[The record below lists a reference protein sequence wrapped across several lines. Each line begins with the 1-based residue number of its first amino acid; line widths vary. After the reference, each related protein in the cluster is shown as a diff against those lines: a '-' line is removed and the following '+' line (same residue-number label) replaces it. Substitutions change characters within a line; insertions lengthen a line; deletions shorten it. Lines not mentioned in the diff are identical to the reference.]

1 MRFSNAE
8 FAAVFQEV
16 ADLLEIDG
24 ANSFRVRAYR
34 NAAETIND
42 LGRSLSDMIDAGE
55 DPAAL
60 PGIGKDLA
68 KRVEQLATTGTYPD
82 LDRLR
87 SEINPS
93 LRDLLQIPGL
103 GPKKVRKL
111 RDDLGI
117 ESLDDLQ
124 AAVAAGKLAKL
135 EGFGVKSQEK
145 IAAELETGRTKKSR
159 RKWADA
165 EEITISF
172 ENVVS
177 AVGGVE
183 RVDVAGSY
191 RRHRETIGDLD
202 ILAAAETSA
211 AAIEAFVD
219 HDRVAQVTNEGETR
233 AAVVLRDGMVVDLR
247 VVPPESYGAALLYF
261 TGSKE
266 HNILLRQRAI
276 EREWKLNEYGL
287 YDQNDT
293 VIASREEADIYAAL
307 DLPYIEP
314 ELREN
319 RGEILA
325 ADANELPNLI
335 TLGDIRGDIHA
346 HTTWSDGKASIE
358 EMAVRAIELGYEY
371 MAVTD
376 HSPRLAMTF
385 GLDPDKLRRQAEEL
399 REVQSRL
406 PEITILHGNE
416 VDILRNGDLDQP
428 DDVLAEL
435 DMVIVSVHSFFDLP
449 REVQTARV
457 IAALENPYV
466 RVLGHP
472 QGRILTQREGISLD
486 LEAVFEAARDNN
498 VALEI
503 NADPH
508 RLDLDDRS
516 VKFARDIGCKFVI
529 NTDAHRPSGYDLMR
543 HGIYQAR
550 RGWLESSDV
559 LNTLPIE
566 EFRAA
571 LRPRVGR

>member
-1 MRFSNAE
+1 MRLSNAE

-34 NAAETIND
+34 NAAETIRD
-42 LGRSLSDMIDAGE
+42 LGRSLADMVEAGE
-55 DPAAL
+55 DPASL

-68 KRVEQLATTGTYPD
+68 ARIQQLAATGTYPD
-82 LDRLR
+82 LERLR
-87 SEINPS
+87 AEINPS

-111 RDDLGI
+111 RDELGI
-117 ESLDDLQ
+117 GSLDDLQ

-135 EGFGVKSQEK
+135 EGFGLKSQEK

-159 RKWADA
+159 RLWADA
-165 EEITISF
+165 EEIAISF
-172 ENVVS
+172 ENVVG
-177 AVGGVE
+177 AVEGVE
-183 RVDVAGSY
+183 RVDVAGSF
-191 RRHRETIGDLD
+191 RRRRETIGDLD
-202 ILAAAETSA
+202 ILASAEKST
-211 AAIEAFVD
+211 AAIEAFIH
-219 HDRVAQVTNEGETR
+219 HDRVAKVTNEGDTR

-276 EREWKLNEYGL
+276 ERDWKLNEYGL
-287 YDQNDT
+287 FDRDD
-293 VIASREEADIYAAL
+293 VVVAGREEVDIYEAL
-307 DLPYIEP
+307 DLPYIAP

-319 RGEILA
+319 RGEIAA
-325 ADANELPNLI
+325 ADEGQLPDLI
-335 TLGDIRGDIHA
+335 TLADIRGDIHA

-358 EMAVRAIELGYEY
+358 DMARAAIALGYDY
-371 MAVTD
+371 LAVTD

-385 GLDPDKLRRQAEEL
+385 GLDADKLRRQAAEI
-399 REVQSRL
+399 REVQERL

-416 VDILRNGDLDQP
+416 VDILRDGSLDQP

-435 DMVIVSVHSFFDLP
+435 DVVIVSVHSFFDLP

-466 RVLGHP
+466 QVLGHP
-472 QGRILTQREGISLD
+472 QGRLLTQREPISLD

-516 VKFARDIGCKFVI
+516 VKFARDLGCSFVI
-529 NTDAHRPSGYDLMR
+529 NTDAHRPAGFDLMR
-543 HGIYQAR
+543 HGIAQAR
-550 RGWLESSDV
+550 RGWLEAKDV
-559 LNTLPIE
+559 LNTLSVE
-566 EFRAA
+566 A
-571 LRPRVGR
+571 LRASLRRKP

>member
-1 MRFSNAE
+1 MRLSNAE

-34 NAAETIND
+34 NAAETIRD
-42 LGRSLSDMIDAGE
+42 LGRSLADMVEAGE
-55 DPAAL
+55 DPASL

-68 KRVEQLATTGTYPD
+68 ARIQQLAATGTYPD
-82 LDRLR
+82 LERLR
-87 SEINPS
+87 AEINPS

-111 RDDLGI
+111 RDELGI
-117 ESLDDLQ
+117 GSLDDLQ

-135 EGFGVKSQEK
+135 EGFGLKSQEK

-159 RKWADA
+159 RLWADA
-165 EEITISF
+165 EEIAISF
-172 ENVVS
+172 ENVVG
-177 AVGGVE
+177 AVEGVE
-183 RVDVAGSY
+183 RVDVAGSF
-191 RRHRETIGDLD
+191 RRRRETIGDLD
-202 ILAAAETSA
+202 ILASAEKST
-211 AAIEAFVD
+211 AAIEAFIH
-219 HDRVAQVTNEGETR
+219 HDRVAKVTNEGDTR

-276 EREWKLNEYGL
+276 ERDWKLNEYGL
-287 YDQNDT
+287 FDRDD
-293 VIASREEADIYAAL
+293 VVVAGREEVDIYEAL
-307 DLPYIEP
+307 DLPYIAP

-319 RGEILA
+319 RGEIAA
-325 ADANELPNLI
+325 ADEGQLPDLI
-335 TLGDIRGDIHA
+335 TLADIRGDIHA

-358 EMAVRAIELGYEY
+358 DMARAAIALGYDY
-371 MAVTD
+371 LAVTD

-385 GLDPDKLRRQAEEL
+385 GLDADKLRRQAAEI
-399 REVQSRL
+399 REVQERL

-416 VDILRNGDLDQP
+416 VDILRDGSLDQP

-435 DMVIVSVHSFFDLP
+435 DVVIVSVHSFFDLP

-466 RVLGHP
+466 QVLGHP
-472 QGRILTQREGISLD
+472 QGRLLTHREPISLD

-516 VKFARDIGCKFVI
+516 VKFARDLGCSFVI
-529 NTDAHRPSGYDLMR
+529 NTDAHRPAGFDLMR
-543 HGIYQAR
+543 HGIAQAR
-550 RGWLESSDV
+550 RGWLEAKDV
-559 LNTLPIE
+559 LNTLSVE
-566 EFRAA
+566 A
-571 LRPRVGR
+571 LRASLRRKP

>member
-1 MRFSNAE
+1 MRLSNAE

-34 NAAETIND
+34 NAAETIRD
-42 LGRSLSDMIDAGE
+42 LGRSLADMVEAGE
-55 DPAAL
+55 DPASL

-68 KRVEQLATTGTYPD
+68 ARIQQLAATGTYPD
-82 LDRLR
+82 LERLR
-87 SEINPS
+87 AEINPS

-111 RDDLGI
+111 RDELGI
-117 ESLDDLQ
+117 GSLDDLQ

-135 EGFGVKSQEK
+135 EGFGLKSQEK

-159 RKWADA
+159 RLWADA
-165 EEITISF
+165 EEIAISF
-172 ENVVS
+172 ENVVG
-177 AVGGVE
+177 AVEGVE
-183 RVDVAGSY
+183 RVDVAGSF
-191 RRHRETIGDLD
+191 RRRRETIGDLD
-202 ILAAAETSA
+202 ILASAEKSTT
-211 AAIEAFVD
+211 AIEAFIH
-219 HDRVAQVTNEGETR
+219 HDRVAKVTNEGDTR

-276 EREWKLNEYGL
+276 ERDWKLNEYGL
-287 YDQNDT
+287 FDRDD
-293 VIASREEADIYAAL
+293 VVVAGREEVDIYEAL
-307 DLPYIEP
+307 DLPYIAP

-319 RGEILA
+319 RGEIAA
-325 ADANELPNLI
+325 ADEGQLPDLI
-335 TLGDIRGDIHA
+335 TLADIRGDIHA

-358 EMAVRAIELGYEY
+358 DMARAAIALGYDY
-371 MAVTD
+371 LAVTD

-385 GLDPDKLRRQAEEL
+385 GLDADKLRRQAAEI
-399 REVQSRL
+399 REVQERL

-416 VDILRNGDLDQP
+416 VDILRDGSLDQP

-435 DMVIVSVHSFFDLP
+435 DVVIVSVHSFFDLP

-466 RVLGHP
+466 QVLGHP
-472 QGRILTQREGISLD
+472 QGRLLTHREPISLD

-516 VKFARDIGCKFVI
+516 VKFARDLGCSFVI
-529 NTDAHRPSGYDLMR
+529 NTDAHRPAGFDLMR
-543 HGIYQAR
+543 HGIAQAR
-550 RGWLESSDV
+550 RGWLEAKDV
-559 LNTLPIE
+559 LNTLSVE
-566 EFRAA
+566 A
-571 LRPRVGR
+571 LRASLRRKP